1 MTSFPRCS
9 LSLRLCGA
17 GQGFHSF
24 STGPAMRRFLSW
36 FMGISEGV
44 ESGPLRRGWGV
55 ISCGE
60 ELGGV
65 TAGAGAAV

>member
-1 MTSFPRCS
+1 MTSSPRCS
-9 LSLRLCGA
+9 LSLHLCGA

-24 STGPAMRRFLSW
+24 STSPAMRRFLSW

-44 ESGPLRRGWGV
+44 KSGLLRRGWGM
-55 ISCGE
+55 ISRGE

-65 TAGAGAAV
+65 TAGAGAAI

>member
-9 LSLRLCGA
+9 PSLRLYG

-24 STGPAMRRFLSW
+24 STGPAMRRFLGW